1 MTIVRYENLTI
12 NNVENGTDL
21 YGAYTTTIT
30 EWFQTRGLVHDVANS
45 LRISE
50 RYRVYQDLVSITVN
64 YTPNTKEI
72 VDNQNLY
79 SITWRGF
86 DWRDFSIM
94 RIPVDLLPLGFMDEK
109 QISSAKARNSLDR

>member
-1 MTIVRYENLTI
+1 MAIVRYENLVI
-12 NNVENGTDL
+12 NNVVNSINSLGE
-21 YGAYTTTIT
+21 YTTSIVK
-30 EWFQTRGLVHDVANS
+30 WFDTRGLVHDVANS

-50 RYRVYQDLVSITVN
+50 RYRVYSDLVNITLN

-86 DWRDFSIM
+86 DWRITDIRESNDRMKVTLICY
-94 RIPVDLLPLGFMDEK
+94 RNDPDTPV
-109 QISSAKARNSLDR
+109 

>member
-1 MTIVRYENLTI
+1 MAITRYENLMMNHVTNGVDTI
-12 NNVENGTDL
+12 GQ
-21 YGAYTTTIT
+21 YTTTIT
-30 EWFQTRGLVHDVANS
+30 PWFETRGLVHDVANS

-50 RYRVYQDLVSITVN
+50 KYRVYQDLVNITLN

-86 DWRDFSIM
+86 DWRITDIRESNDRMKVTFTCY
-94 RIPVDLLPLGFMDEK
+94 RNDPETPV
-109 QISSAKARNSLDR
+109 